1 MSSCDTCP
9 SPGDGEHTSTEVSVQ
24 DTVRVCLMCGVAISK
39 EANPDI
45 YTLESFLNDD
55 AMLIV
60 YVHPNGVCRYAL
72 AGRAQKLVR
81 GA

>member
-1 MSSCDTCP
+1 MTGCDTCP
-9 SPGDGEHTSTEVSVQ
+9 SPGDKEHTSTEVSVQ

-39 EANPDI
+39 EANPDL
-45 YTLESFLNDD
+45 YTLESFLSNG

-60 YVHPNGVCRYAL
+60 YIHPNGVCRYAL

>member
-1 MSSCDTCP
+1 MAGCDTRP
-9 SPGDGEHTSTEVSVQ
+9 SPGDKEHTSTEVSVQ

-39 EANPDI
+39 EASPDI
-45 YTLESFLNDD
+45 YTLESFLD
-55 AMLIV
+55 AAPMLIV

-72 AGRAQKLVR
+72 SGRAQKLVR